1 MIRGAKRRRKP
12 LSFNAILTSKSHN
25 RGMHLVAKR
34 DPIAAFN
41 ERAQS
46 AGWTFTCGPAQGFEH
61 QQLAGALALWR
72 KKAAGRRMPERSDM
86 TARDMKAF
94 LSHMSL
100 IERVG
105 NSRSATYRVRLH
117 GSTLASYGGDMT
129 GRFLE
134 QVVPEQF
141 VGCYAGI
148 YDVVLELLAPVRVT
162 SQFQAPRVDYLD
174 GESLVAP
181 LSVHGKDTPLIL
193 SVTYAEPRV
202 APRES

>member
-1 MIRGAKRRRKP
+1 MQV
-12 LSFNAILTSKSHN
+12 LS
-25 RGMHLVAKR
+25 KR
-34 DPIAAFN
+34 DPIKAFN
-41 ERAQS
+41 ERAKA

-86 TARDMKAF
+86 SARDMVAF

-105 NSRSATYRVRLH
+105 PARDSCYRVRLH
-117 GSTLASYGGDMT
+117 GTTLASYGGDMT

-134 QVVPEQF
+134 QVVPAQL
-141 VGCYAGI
+141 VGCYAGV
-148 YDVVLELLAPVRVT
+148 YDTVLELLAPVRVV
-162 SQFQAPRVDYLD
+162 SEFQAPRIDYLS

-181 LSVHGKDTPLIL
+181 LSVSGKDSPLIL
-193 SVTYAEPRV
+193 SVTYAEPRASLRAV
-202 APRES
+202 